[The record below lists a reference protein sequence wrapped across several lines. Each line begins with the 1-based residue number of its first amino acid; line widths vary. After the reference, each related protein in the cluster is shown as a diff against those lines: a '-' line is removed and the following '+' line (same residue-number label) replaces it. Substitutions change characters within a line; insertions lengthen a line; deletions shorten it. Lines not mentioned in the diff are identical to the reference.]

1 MAVDRTDAQQRVG
14 ALLRT
19 AKDSLNLS
27 MAFLTRLDGTT
38 QHLEVVESS
47 IPFLMRDG
55 ITQKQ
60 ETSLCQ
66 AILDGELPQVI
77 PDLRAE
83 PVAMTLPAARMPRI
97 RSYVS
102 VPVILSD
109 GTLYGTFCA
118 AGLTPEK
125 KLSDRD
131 LGLMEVLANAASL
144 MIEPEIQEQ
153 KRQRALVERFAPL
166 INAGG
171 PTVVLQPIVEL
182 ASGRR
187 VGAEALSRFPAE
199 WGLPP
204 DVCFE
209 QAHDAG
215 VGDELELLALSGAN
229 DHLAGVSGYV
239 SMNVS
244 PATLMTSQCR
254 DLLASFELD
263 RVLLEL
269 SEHDQVADYDDLA
282 VALKPLQEQGMKLAI
297 DDVGSGFSSLR
308 HVVLTDPD
316 VIKIDRD
323 VVTGVTNEPTRQ
335 TLVKALVEFGHGC
348 GAQVV
353 AEGIETE
360 QDADLLTR
368 LGVDLGQGW
377 HFGRPGPPEELRD

>member
-353 AEGIETE
+353 AEGIEKE
-360 QDADLLTR
+360 QDAALLTR

-377 HFGRPGPPEELRD
+377 HLGRPGPPEELRD

>member
-27 MAFLTRLDGTT
+27 MAFLSRLDGTT

-55 ITQKQ
+55 VTQKQ

-83 PVAMTLPAARMPRI
+83 PVAMALPAARMPRI

-166 INAGG
+166 ITAGG

-182 ASGRR
+182 VSGRR

-229 DHLAGVSGYV
+229 VHLAGVSGYV

-244 PATLMTSQCR
+244 PATLMTSQCL

-282 VALKPLQEQGMKLAI
+282 VALKPLREQGMKLAI

-360 QDADLLTR
+360 QDAALLTR

-377 HFGRPGPPEELRD
+377 HFGRPGPPEDLRD